1 MPILKLKTRFAA
13 ASMILSLALTLPG
26 LALAQDTA
34 DVPPT
39 ASLDDH
45 GRHGSNH
52 GPMPIAV
59 LGSVFG
65 GALWLVSTP
74 FCVLFAPKH
83 IMDSFDLLVVAP
95 WRMAIGSES

>member
-1 MPILKLKTRFAA
+1 MLTLRSRIAA
-13 ASMILSLALTLPG
+13 ALMILSLSLTAPG
-26 LALAQDTA
+26 LALAGEYDT
-34 DVPPT
+34 
-39 ASLDDH
+39 DH
-45 GRHGSNH
+45 GNHGAEH
-52 GPMPIAV
+52 GPMPIAA

>member
-1 MPILKLKTRFAA
+1 MPKLKIRIAA
-13 ASMILSLALTLPG
+13 VLMILSLSLTAPG
-26 LALAQDTA
+26 LALAGEYDT
-34 DVPPT
+34 
-39 ASLDDH
+39 DH
-45 GRHGSNH
+45 GGHGEKH
-52 GPMPIAV
+52 GPMPIAA

-95 WRMAIGSES
+95 WRMAVGSES